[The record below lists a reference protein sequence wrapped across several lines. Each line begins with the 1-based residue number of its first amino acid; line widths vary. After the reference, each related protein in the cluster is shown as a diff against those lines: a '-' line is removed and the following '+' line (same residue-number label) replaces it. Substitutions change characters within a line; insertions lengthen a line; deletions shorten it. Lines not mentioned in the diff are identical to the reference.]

1 MRSGV
6 GYDQQASQLGRNSRP
21 VMGQRRSRN
30 NSPTMSVF
38 SRAKVVDKV
47 EQGWSFF
54 DDCLVNAQLN
64 LMSAKMCFS
73 LSDHKK
79 GDDHL
84 VNIGNGVVVNL

>member
-1 MRSGV
+1 
-6 GYDQQASQLGRNSRP
+6 
-21 VMGQRRSRN
+21 
-30 NSPTMSVF
+30 MSVF